1 MVLDF
6 LGRETVVHLDYQN
19 TENLGEIKH
28 KYKPGPSRALTL
40 KNEFVLVHCTLKVGL
55 LDLECAKV

>member
-6 LGRETVVHLDYQN
+6 LGRETAAHLNYQN

-28 KYKPGPSRALTL
+28 KYKPGPSRALAVE
-40 KNEFVLVHCTLKVGL
+40 NEFSWCFVV
-55 LDLECAKV
+55 

>member
-6 LGRETVVHLDYQN
+6 LGRETAAHLDYRN

-28 KYKPGPSRALTL
+28 KYKNKP
-40 KNEFVLVHCTLKVGL
+40 C
-55 LDLECAKV
+55 

>member
-28 KYKPGPSRALTL
+28 KYKPGPSRALTVQIQG
-40 KNEFVLVHCTLKVGL
+40 NHN
-55 LDLECAKV
+55 